1 MLYKC
6 ILVATALTSA
16 SAINAQVHR
25 SAHRTTTTT
34 VKRTE
39 SAGVHRTTTSAVHRA
54 GTAGVHTT
62 TVNRATH
69 VNVNH
74 AYHPST
80 WNRARIHAGVYN
92 YPHGYAYQRWA
103 VGRLLPRAFLAPA
116 YYYTG
121 YAALGLTAP
130 PPSYHWVRYGP
141 DLMLVN
147 ITTGNVVDIRYG
159 VFG

>member
-1 MLYKC
+1 MLYRC
-6 ILVATALTSA
+6 ILTATALMSA
-16 SAINAQVHR
+16 SAIDAQVHR
-25 SAHRTTTTT
+25 S
-34 VKRTE
+34 
-39 SAGVHRTTTSAVHRA
+39 VHRTTTSTVNRTAGPTTQRTTSSVHRT

-62 TVNRATH
+62 TVNRTTN

-80 WNRARIHAGVYN
+80 WNRARIHAGAYN
-92 YPHGYAYQRWA
+92 YPHGYGYQRWA
-103 VGRLLPRAFLAPA
+103 VGRPLPRAFLAPA

-121 YAALGLTAP
+121 YAALGLAAP

-147 ITTGNVVDIRYG
+147 VTTGNVVDIRYG

>member
-1 MLYKC
+1 MLYKFA
-6 ILVATALTSA
+6 LAAMALTTA

-25 SAHRTTTTT
+25 SAHRTTTST
-34 VKRTE
+34 VNRTG
-39 SAGVHRTTTSAVHRA
+39 STGVHRTTTSTVNRA
-54 GTAGVHTT
+54 GTAAVHTT
-62 TVNRATH
+62 TVNRTTN

-80 WNRARIHAGVYN
+80 WNRARIHAGAYN

-103 VGRLLPRAFLAPA
+103 VGRPLPRAFLAPA